1 MSAFFV
7 TCVRSLLRGV
17 GKIVTLILNFEF
29 INCIFVKILFPMSDK
44 KRTEIA
50 ELGEFGLIDTLTRNA
65 TTANKRTIRGV
76 GDDAAVIAAGRDDAM
91 LVSTDTLLEGID
103 FDLTYFPLKHLGYK
117 AVTVGVSDI
126 LAMNALPEQIM
137 ISIGVSAKLP
147 VEALQDLYEGIDF
160 ACKELGVDLVGG
172 DTTASMTGLVINIT
186 TIGRAKRKAISYR
199 SGAQFNDLICL
210 TGNLG
215 AAYMGLQLLEREKRV
230 LRDVKNPEPQFG
242 GYEYLLQKYLKPR
255 ARKDIVEA
263 LAEEKI
269 VPTSM
274 IDISDGLASEV
285 LQICKASKCGARIYL
300 DRIPIAK
307 QTSALAEEMNADPVV
322 AALNGGSDYELLFTV
337 PLAMQEQVMRLG
349 LVDVIGHITRESTG
363 AYLVT
368 PDGNDIRLRAQGFKE

>member
-1 MSAFFV
+1 MSQ
-7 TCVRSLLRGV
+7 R
-17 GKIVTLILNFEF
+17 
-29 INCIFVKILFPMSDK
+29 

-50 ELGEFGLIDTLTRNA
+50 ELGEFGLIDHLTKDFTPSNKTTL
-65 TTANKRTIRGV
+65 RGV
-76 GDDAAVIAAGRDDAM
+76 GDDAAVVAAGRDDGI
-91 LVSTDTLLEGID
+91 VISTDSLLEGID

-126 LAMNALPEQIM
+126 LAMNAKPEQII
-137 ISIGVSAKLP
+137 ISLGVSSKIP
-147 VEALQDLYEGIDF
+147 VEALEDLYEGMAF

-172 DTTASMTGLVINIT
+172 DTSASMTGLVINIT
-186 TIGRAKRKAISYR
+186 AIGRAKRKAISYR
-199 SGAQFNDLICL
+199 SGAQFNDLICI

-230 LRDVKNPEPQFG
+230 LANVENPEPQFK
-242 GYEYLLQKYLKPR
+242 GYEYLLQRYLKPR
-255 ARKDIVEA
+255 ARKDIIDL

-274 IDISDGLASEV
+274 IDLSDGLASEV

-307 QTSALAEEMNADPVV
+307 QTTQLAEEMHLDPVV
-322 AALNGGSDYELLFTV
+322 AALNGGEDYELMFTV

-349 LVDVIGHITRESTG
+349 VVDVVGHITRESTG

-368 PDGNDIRLRAQGFKE
+368 PDGSDIKLKAQGFKE